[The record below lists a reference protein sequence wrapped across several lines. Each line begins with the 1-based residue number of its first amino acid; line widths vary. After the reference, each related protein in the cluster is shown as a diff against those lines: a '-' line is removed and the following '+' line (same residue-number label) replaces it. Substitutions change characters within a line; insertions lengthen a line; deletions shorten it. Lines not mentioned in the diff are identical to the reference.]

1 MKYFLRYF
9 NEYHKIS
16 GWTTV
21 ETFYVVWLFVQ
32 FQYKYLHKVD
42 GAIGEIGV
50 HRGKLTSYLYLMRH
64 RNKQQKLFAV
74 DVFARKAL
82 NIDASGDGDRDQFL
96 QNVQYY
102 ANVSTDELIV
112 YEGSSLDLNSLLSN
126 NDEAQH
132 FWSTKLGERSCQ
144 LVSIDGGHTTLLT
157 YSDLCL
163 ISNSL
168 VDGGIV
174 MADDIDNPEWL
185 GVRDGV
191 AQFLAETSV
200 VFTGSND
207 PELAATLNKRLT
219 IPNFNLS
226 CRIVEAT
233 RKITNIKPKCSRLIP
248 ILHYANKLYLTTP
261 NYYPHY
267 IEFLNKLNDKGTSF
281 IRYDTL
287 RSTTGNVPIW
297 SDSGTK
303 HPEIFDQIVKPLW
316 LAELAKA
323 TE

>member
-1 MKYFLRYF
+1 M
-9 NEYHKIS
+9 S

-21 ETFYVVWLFVQ
+21 ETLYVIWLFVQ
-32 FQYKYLHKVD
+32 FQYRYLHKVD

-74 DVFARKAL
+74 DVFARKSL
-82 NIDASGDGDRDQFL
+82 NIDASGDGDRNEFL
-96 QNVQYY
+96 QNIKHY
-102 ANVSTDELIV
+102 ANVSADELII

-126 NDEAQH
+126 NNEAQR
-132 FWSTKLGERSCQ
+132 FWSKKLGEKSCQ
-144 LVSIDGGHTTLLT
+144 LVSIDGGHTNLLT

-163 ISNSL
+163 ISSSL

-200 VFTGSND
+200 VFSENHD
-207 PELAATLNKRLT
+207 PELAVALNKRLT

-233 RKITNIKPKCSRLIP
+233 RKITNIKPECPRLIP
-248 ILHYANKLYLTTP
+248 VLHYANKLYLTTP

-267 IEFLNKLNDKGTSF
+267 IEFLNKLNDKGTRC

-287 RSTTGNVPIW
+287 RSTAGNVPIW
-297 SDSGTK
+297 SDSRK
-303 HPEIFDQIVKPLW
+303 KRPEIFDQIVKPLW
-316 LAELAKA
+316 LAELVNA
-323 TE
+323 TQ

>member
-1 MKYFLRYF
+1 M
-9 NEYHKIS
+9 S
-16 GWTTV
+16 GWTTF
-21 ETFYVVWLFVQ
+21 ETFYVVWFFVQ

-50 HRGKLTSYLYLMRH
+50 YQGGLTSYLYLMRH
-64 RNKQQKLFAV
+64 RNKRQKMFAV
-74 DVFARKAL
+74 DIFAKKAL
-82 NIDASGDGDRDQFL
+82 NIDATSNGNRNQFL

-102 ANVSTDELIV
+102 ANVSIDELII

-126 NDEAQH
+126 NNKAQR

-174 MADDIDNPEWL
+174 MVDDIDNPEWL

-219 IPNFNLS
+219 IPSFNVS

-233 RKITNIKPKCSRLIP
+233 RKITNIKPRCSRLIP

-267 IEFLNKLNDKGTSF
+267 IEFLKKFNKKDTSF

-287 RSTTGNVPIW
+287 RLTAGNVPIW
-297 SDSGTK
+297 SDSTTK
-303 HPEIFDQIVKPLW
+303 NRKNLDQIVKSL
-316 LAELAKA
+316 LLTELVTA
-323 TE
+323 TQ